1 MKELEKRC
9 RPPSRTAGR
18 GGRAERTRMQISDAA
33 QLVLLRTALPAPALR
48 PGAVLAARVLENG
61 MLALA
66 GSRVRATLPDDVQ
79 PGEALRLRVKEIAPE
94 RIVLQIVPDPP
105 PAATAAVA
113 LPGGATARI
122 VEDDEGAGARGSGR
136 AVVLRYDSPTL
147 GRLDIRLTTSGAT
160 VHATE
165 GPPAAAARAAAGDL
179 AAALGAPVAV
189 VGRRSA
195 LDARA

>member
-1 MKELEKRC
+1 
-9 RPPSRTAGR
+9 
-18 GGRAERTRMQISDAA
+18 MQISAA
-33 QLVLLRTALPAPALR
+33 AELILLRTALPAPTLR
-48 PGAVLAARVLENG
+48 AGSVVVAHVLENR
-61 MLALA
+61 LLSLA
-66 GSRVRATLPDDVQ
+66 GARVAATLPDEVKPGDV
-79 PGEALRLRVKEIAPE
+79 LKLRVKELAPE

-122 VEDDEGAGARGSGR
+122 VEDDEASGGGAAR

-147 GRLDIRLTTSGAT
+147 GRLDIRLSAAGAT

-165 GPPAAAARAAAGDL
+165 GPPAEAARAGARAL
-179 AAALGAPVAV
+179 ATALNAPVAV

>member
-1 MKELEKRC
+1 MEISAATEL
-9 RPPSRTAGR
+9 
-18 GGRAERTRMQISDAA
+18 I
-33 QLVLLRTALPAPALR
+33 LLRTALPAPALR
-48 PGAVLAARVLENG
+48 AGSVVVARVLENR
-61 MLALA
+61 LLSLA
-66 GSRVRATLPDDVQ
+66 GARVAASLPDEVRPGDV
-79 PGEALRLRVKEIAPE
+79 LKLRVKELAPE

-122 VEDDEGAGARGSGR
+122 VEDDESSGAAAAR

-147 GRLDIRLTTSGAT
+147 GRLDIRLSAAGAT

-165 GPPAAAARAAAGDL
+165 GPPAEAARGAAGQL
-179 AAALGAPVAV
+179 AAALNAPVAV

>member
-1 MKELEKRC
+1 
-9 RPPSRTAGR
+9 
-18 GGRAERTRMQISDAA
+18 MQISAA
-33 QLVLLRTALPAPALR
+33 AELVLLRTVLPGPALR

-61 MLALA
+61 LLSLA
-66 GSRVRATLPDDVQ
+66 GARVKATLPDDVRL
-79 PGEALRLRVKEIAPE
+79 GDALRLRVKELGPE

-105 PAATAAVA
+105 PAATAAA
-113 LPGGATARI
+113 APPGGATARI
-122 VEDDEGAGARGSGR
+122 VEDEEGAGGGGGGR

-147 GRLDIRLTTSGAT
+147 GRLDIRLTTAGAT

-165 GPPAAAARAAAGDL
+165 GPPAAAARSAAGEL
-179 AAALGAPVAV
+179 ATALGAPVAV

>member
-1 MKELEKRC
+1 
-9 RPPSRTAGR
+9 
-18 GGRAERTRMQISDAA
+18 MQISAA
-33 QLVLLRTALPAPALR
+33 AELILLRTALPAPTLR
-48 PGAVLAARVLENG
+48 AGSVVVARVLENG
-61 MLALA
+61 LLSLA
-66 GSRVRATLPDDVQ
+66 GARVKAALPDDVQ
-79 PGEALRLRVKEIAPE
+79 AGDVLKLRVKELAPE

-122 VEDDEGAGARGSGR
+122 VDDEESAGTSAKR

-147 GRLDIRLTTSGAT
+147 GRLDIRLTAAGAT

-165 GPPAAAARAAAGDL
+165 GPPADAARAAAGDL
-179 AAALGAPVAV
+179 AAALNAPVAV
-189 VGRRSA
+189 IGRRSA

>member
-1 MKELEKRC
+1 MSPAPC
-9 RPPSRTAGR
+9 RMAGR
-18 GGRAERTRMQISDAA
+18 GGRAHGPMQIAA
-33 QLVLLRTALPAPALR
+33 PELILLRAALPAPMLR
-48 PGAVLAARVLENG
+48 AGSVVVARVLENR
-61 MLALA
+61 LLSLA
-66 GSRVRATLPDDVQ
+66 GARVAASLPEDVK
-79 PGEALRLRVKEIAPE
+79 PGDVLKLRVKELGPD

-122 VEDDEGAGARGSGR
+122 VEDEDGAGARGGGR

-165 GPPAAAARAAAGDL
+165 GPPAAAARSAAGDL

>member
-1 MKELEKRC
+1 
-9 RPPSRTAGR
+9 
-18 GGRAERTRMQISDAA
+18 MQISAA
-33 QLVLLRTALPAPALR
+33 AELILLRTALPAPALR
-48 PGAVLAARVLENG
+48 AGSVVVARVLERG
-61 MLALA
+61 LLSLA
-66 GSRVRATLPDDVQ
+66 GARVAAKLPDDVR
-79 PGEALRLRVKEIAPE
+79 PGDVLRLRVKELAPE

-122 VEDDEGAGARGSGR
+122 VEDEEGAGARGGGR

-165 GPPAAAARAAAGDL
+165 GPPAAAARSAAGEL
-179 AAALGAPVAV
+179 ATALGAPVAV

>member
-1 MKELEKRC
+1 
-9 RPPSRTAGR
+9 
-18 GGRAERTRMQISDAA
+18 MQIASPE
-33 QLVLLRTALPAPALR
+33 LILIRTALQGPALR

-61 MLALA
+61 LLSLA
-66 GSRVRATLPDDVQ
+66 GARVKASLPDDVR
-79 PGEALRLRVKEIAPE
+79 PGDALRLRVKELGPE
-94 RIVLQIVPDPP
+94 RIVLQIVPDP

-122 VEDDEGAGARGSGR
+122 VEDEEGPGGRGGGR
-136 AVVLRYDSPTL
+136 AVLLRYDSPTL
-147 GRLDIRLTTSGAT
+147 GRLDIRLTTAGAT

-165 GPPAAAARAAAGDL
+165 GPPAAAARAAADDL
-179 AAALGAPVAV
+179 ATALGAPVAV

>member
-1 MKELEKRC
+1 
-9 RPPSRTAGR
+9 
-18 GGRAERTRMQISDAA
+18 MQISAA
-33 QLVLLRTALPAPALR
+33 AELILLRTALPAPTLR
-48 PGAVLAARVLENG
+48 AGSVVVARVLENR
-61 MLALA
+61 LLSLA
-66 GSRVRATLPDDVQ
+66 GARVAATLPDEVKPGDV
-79 PGEALRLRVKEIAPE
+79 LKLRVKELAPE

-122 VEDDEGAGARGSGR
+122 VEDDEASGGAAAR

-147 GRLDIRLTTSGAT
+147 GRLDIRLSAAGAT

-165 GPPAAAARAAAGDL
+165 GPPAEAARAAAGAL
-179 AAALGAPVAV
+179 AAALNAPVAV

>member
-1 MKELEKRC
+1 
-9 RPPSRTAGR
+9 
-18 GGRAERTRMQISDAA
+18 MQISAA
-33 QLVLLRTALPAPALR
+33 AELILLRTALPAPTLR
-48 PGAVLAARVLENG
+48 AGSVVVARVLEHG
-61 MLALA
+61 LLSLA
-66 GSRVRATLPDDVQ
+66 GARVKATLPDDVE
-79 PGEALRLRVKEIAPE
+79 PGDVLKLRVKDLAPE
-94 RIVLQIVPDPP
+94 RIVLQIVADPP

-113 LPGGATARI
+113 LPGGAAARI
-122 VEDDEGAGARGSGR
+122 VEDEEGGGAGANR

-147 GRLDIRLTTSGAT
+147 GRLDIHLTTSGAI

-165 GPPAAAARAAAGDL
+165 GPPAAAVRSAAGEL

>member
-1 MKELEKRC
+1 
-9 RPPSRTAGR
+9 
-18 GGRAERTRMQISDAA
+18 MQISAA
-33 QLVLLRTALPAPALR
+33 AELILLRTALTGPALR
-48 PGAVLAARVLENG
+48 PGAVLAARVLEHE
-61 MLALA
+61 LLSLA
-66 GSRVRATLPDDVQ
+66 GARVAAKLPDDVR
-79 PGEALRLRVKEIAPE
+79 PGDVLRLRVKELAPE

-105 PAATAAVA
+105 PAATTAVA

-122 VEDDEGAGARGSGR
+122 VEDEEGAGGRGGTR

-165 GPPAAAARAAAGDL
+165 GPPADAARAAAGDL
-179 AAALGAPVAV
+179 AAALSAPVAV

>member
-1 MKELEKRC
+1 
-9 RPPSRTAGR
+9 
-18 GGRAERTRMQISDAA
+18 MQISAA
-33 QLVLLRTALPAPALR
+33 AELILLRTALPAPTLR
-48 PGAVLAARVLENG
+48 AGSVVVARVLENR
-61 MLALA
+61 LLSLA
-66 GSRVRATLPDDVQ
+66 GARVAATLPDEVQ
-79 PGEALRLRVKEIAPE
+79 PGDVLKLRVKELAPE

-122 VEDDEGAGARGSGR
+122 VEDDEASGGAGAR

-147 GRLDIRLTTSGAT
+147 GRLDIRLSAAGAT

-165 GPPAAAARAAAGDL
+165 GPPAEAARAAAGAL
-179 AAALGAPVAV
+179 ATALNAPVAV

>member
-1 MKELEKRC
+1 
-9 RPPSRTAGR
+9 
-18 GGRAERTRMQISDAA
+18 MQISAA
-33 QLVLLRTALPAPALR
+33 TELILLRTALSAPTLR
-48 PGAVLAARVLENG
+48 AGSVVVARVLENR
-61 MLALA
+61 LLSLA
-66 GSRVRATLPDDVQ
+66 GARVAASLPDEVRPGDV
-79 PGEALRLRVKEIAPE
+79 LKLRVKELAPE

-122 VEDDEGAGARGSGR
+122 VEDDEASGGAGAR

-147 GRLDIRLTTSGAT
+147 GRLDIRLSAAGAT
-160 VHATE
+160 VDATE
-165 GPPAAAARAAAGDL
+165 GPPAEAARGAAGRL
-179 AAALGAPVAV
+179 AAALNAPVAV

>member
-1 MKELEKRC
+1 
-9 RPPSRTAGR
+9 
-18 GGRAERTRMQISDAA
+18 MQISAA
-33 QLVLLRTALPAPALR
+33 AELVLLRTVLPGPSLR

-61 MLALA
+61 LLSLA
-66 GSRVRATLPDDVQ
+66 GARVKASLPDDVR
-79 PGEALRLRVKEIAPE
+79 PGDALRLRVKELGPE

-122 VEDDEGAGARGSGR
+122 VEDEQGGGDRVGRR
-136 AVVLRYDSPTL
+136 AVLLRYDSPTL
-147 GRLDIRLTTSGAT
+147 GRLDIHLTTSGAT

-179 AAALGAPVAV
+179 AGALGAPVAV
-189 VGRRSA
+189 VGRRST

>member
-1 MKELEKRC
+1 
-9 RPPSRTAGR
+9 
-18 GGRAERTRMQISDAA
+18 MQIAA
-33 QLVLLRTALPAPALR
+33 PELILLRAALPAPMLR
-48 PGAVLAARVLENG
+48 AGAVVVARVLEHG
-61 MLALA
+61 LLSLA
-66 GSRVRATLPDDVQ
+66 GARVKAALPDDVK
-79 PGEALRLRVKEIAPE
+79 PGDVLKLRVKELGPD

-122 VEDDEGAGARGSGR
+122 VEDEEGAGARGDR

-165 GPPAAAARAAAGDL
+165 GPPAAAARSAAGEL

-189 VGRRSA
+189 IGRRSA